1 MKSASH
7 LGIQNPTVHLTLM
20 GEFAC
25 KAKEPISF
33 AAKSAAELVAYLS
46 INKNRWVPRY
56 EIADAIWP
64 YTDIKV
70 ARTNLRKAAQRV
82 RESFGGVDVLLKHAD
97 NLAINRQVLASD
109 LDDAESYHRQYAFA
123 PHLPE
128 SVEKLLEE
136 WKILDRV
143 LLDGWDNEWVVEERK
158 NFEVRG
164 HELGLRVVDALES
177 NGKFDECLE
186 VMNLLIQRSP
196 LDYDLLQKA
205 IRLQTRTTNGHVA
218 AQMIDRMLAD
228 LPPKA
233 EIPKPVLRLIQ
244 RVQQGHIEQVPA
256 PELFETKNELAML
269 ARMVE
274 SNLKANSP
282 EAMALL
288 AKESSNVDNWSHAKT
303 LLSILTVA
311 LENSAVTTDDQ
322 IQVAINACFLATYA
336 SDFQVGEWAAQR
348 VLDVLEESDDRYI
361 RATSVL
367 GFLHFETKNYDQSRM
382 LHDRA
387 LDLCRKHGAERELP
401 RVLNRKAVLEYHL
414 GNFDV
419 AQPLFLEAI
428 ELETRFDDPSSD
440 SRLASYHGNVCTME
454 ALRFRWE
461 SAKKHGELSFRFAE
475 KSAKIYQIYVSAGL
489 GLAQFKLGEPKGI
502 SLVIDGIIQTTRE
515 RMRRFNMMSIDF
527 GVAILTDKGA
537 IEPAAQIASLN
548 RLIRDASGYP
558 RGPAEV
564 QFIRSSFD
572 LQPGHS
578 VPKVQPMSLVSLSR
592 WVVEELEAAK

>member
-1 MKSASH
+1 MNSTSH
-7 LGIQNPTVHLTLM
+7 LGIQNATIKVTLM
-20 GEFAC
+20 GEFSC
-25 KAKEPISF
+25 VTIEPISF
-33 AAKSAAELVAYLS
+33 AAKSAAELVAYLA
-46 INKNRWVPRY
+46 IHKNRWVPRD

-82 RESFGGVDVLLKHAD
+82 RESFGTVDVLLKHAD

-109 LDDAESYHRQYAFA
+109 LDHAEVLHRQYAFA

-136 WKILDRV
+136 WKILDKP
-143 LLDGWDNEWVVEERK
+143 LLKGWDSEWVIEERK
-158 NFEVRG
+158 NFEIRG
-164 HELGLRVVDALES
+164 HELGLRVVEALES
-177 NGKFDECLE
+177 NGNFDECLE
-186 VMNLLIQRSP
+186 VMNLLVQRSP

-205 IRLQTRTTNGHVA
+205 IRLQSRSSNGHVA
-218 AQMIDRMLAD
+218 TKMLERMLAD

-244 RVQQGHIEQVPA
+244 RVQQGQTEQVPA

-274 SNLKANSP
+274 SNLRASSP

-311 LENSAVTTDDQ
+311 LENSEVTTDDQ
-322 IQVAINACFLATYA
+322 ITVAINACFLATYA

-348 VLDVLEESDDRYI
+348 VLDVLEESDPRYV
-361 RATSVL
+361 RTTSVL
-367 GFLHFETKNYDQSRM
+367 AFLHFETKNYDQSRA

-387 LDLCRKHGAERELP
+387 LELCRRYDVAKELP

-414 GNFDV
+414 GNFDG

-428 ELETRFDDPSSD
+428 ELETSFNDPTSD
-440 SRLASYHGNVCTME
+440 SRLASYHGNLCTME
-454 ALRFRWE
+454 ALRFRWD
-461 SAKKHGELSFRFAE
+461 AARKHGEQSFQFAE

-489 GLAQFKLGEPKGI
+489 GLAQFKLGDPKGI
-502 SLVIDGIIQTTRE
+502 RLVIDGIIQTTRE

-527 GVAILTDKGA
+527 GVAILIDKGI
-537 IEPAAQIASLN
+537 IEQAAQIVSLN
-548 RLIRDASGYP
+548 RLIREASGYP

-564 QFIRSSFD
+564 QFIKSSFD
-572 LQPGHS
+572 LQPGKS
-578 VPKVQPMSLVSLSR
+578 VPKVQPMSLVALSR
-592 WVVEELEAAK
+592 WIVEELEAIQ

>member
-1 MKSASH
+1 MNSTPH
-7 LGIQNPTVHLTLM
+7 LGIHSPPIHVTLM
-20 GEFAC
+20 GEFSC
-25 KAKEPISF
+25 ITKETVSF
-33 AAKSAAELVAYLS
+33 SAKSAAELVAYLA
-46 INKNRWVPRY
+46 IHKNRWVPRD

-64 YTDIKV
+64 YADIKV

-82 RESFGGVDVLLKHAD
+82 RESFGRVDVLLKHAD
-97 NLAINRQVLASD
+97 NLAINRQALSSD
-109 LDDAESYHRQYAFA
+109 LDLAEVLHRQYAFA

-136 WKILDRV
+136 WKILDKT
-143 LLDGWDNEWVVEERK
+143 LLTGWDNEWIIEERK
-158 NFEVRG
+158 SFEVRA
-164 HELGLRVVDALES
+164 HELGLRVVDALEA

-186 VMNLLIQRSP
+186 VMNLLIPRSP

-205 IRLQTRTTNGHVA
+205 IRLQSRSSNGHVA
-218 AQMIDRMLAD
+218 TKMLERMLAD

-244 RVQQGHIEQVPA
+244 RVQQGQTEQVPA

-274 SNLKANSP
+274 ANLRANSP

-311 LENSAVTTDDQ
+311 LENSEFTTDDQ
-322 IQVAINACFLATYA
+322 ITVAINACFLATYA

-348 VLDVLEESDDRYI
+348 VLEVLQESDPRYI
-361 RATSVL
+361 RTTSVL
-367 GFLHFETKNYDQSRM
+367 AFLHFETKNYDQSRT

-387 LDLCRKHGAERELP
+387 LELCRTYEVERELP

-428 ELETRFDDPSSD
+428 ELEKSFDDPSSD
-440 SRLASYHGNVCTME
+440 SRLASYHGNLCTME

-461 SAKKHGELSFRFAE
+461 AARKHGEQSFQFAE
-475 KSAKIYQIYVSAGL
+475 ASAKIYQMFVSAGL
-489 GLAQFKLGEPKGI
+489 GLAQFKLGERKGI
-502 SLVIDGIIQTTRE
+502 RLVIDGIIQTTRE

-527 GVAILTDKGA
+527 GVAILIDKGA
-537 IEPAAQIASLN
+537 VDQAAQIASLN
-548 RLIRDASGYP
+548 RLIREASGYP

-564 QFIRSSFD
+564 QFMKSSFD
-572 LQPGHS
+572 LQPGKS
-578 VPKVQPMSLVSLSR
+578 IPKAQPMSLVALSR
-592 WVVEELEAAK
+592 WIVEELEAVQ